1 MSILG
6 YSASYF
12 LPEYWSNTPLYGEKI
27 LPLIDYILSTDFVQ
41 ADKLANAFYMIEN
54 KYKNTADL
62 PLSAIEAIIEESG
75 YGYVMDLLGEDED
88 SLRLLVYLLV
98 LIHQLKG
105 TKLGIEVVLNLLKRG
120 SDPLVMGVVGDPN
133 IDERTRI
140 VNGFTTED
148 YVLYNGFTTDSNPFE
163 LTFQIRTSGDFRA
176 EQCIASCGPYGFY
189 LGIDTNGKL
198 VLCLGSKAR
207 TSWDIANR
215 AKSAAILTPNTN
227 YLIKL
232 VYDGFDYT
240 IKVSIDEG
248 ERYSDYIEVPS
259 NVPTEIHKNVIY
271 LGVDNSTGTVMR
283 PFLGDINLSPFAM
296 DVQNIEITEWFEQ
309 YPVGA
314 ENTFMIKS
322 DLDLGVVSTD
332 FFQNFAEFVKKYV
345 YPTLGAFEARLVFQN
360 NLTFLPYI
368 RQKIKYVAEGDVRV
382 TDNFLVKTTP
392 QSVTATDPFRVTSNH
407 GLKLDYEVELETFT
421 VIPTPADAKVTLTA
435 TGYAQLGNTI
445 SISQNTSVSYRVEKE
460 GYVTQTGTRMVGN
473 SEELAVVLAPVN

>member
-75 YGYVMDLLGEDED
+75 YGYVMDLLGEDEE

-120 SDPLVMGVVGDPN
+120 SDPLILGVVGDPT
-133 IDERTRI
+133 IDERTRDI
-140 VNGFTTED
+140 TDFTVND

-163 LTFQIRTSGDFRA
+163 LTFQIRTSGNLNE

-189 LGIDTNGKL
+189 LGIDATGKL
-198 VLCLGSKAR
+198 VLCLGSKSR
-207 TSWDIANR
+207 VSWDIVNR
-215 AKSAAILTPNTN
+215 VKSATVLTPNTN

-232 VYDGFDYT
+232 VYDGYEYT
-240 IKVSIDEG
+240 VKVSVDGG
-248 ERYSDYIEVPS
+248 ERYSDYIEVSS
-259 NVPTEIHKNVIY
+259 NIPTEIHKGIIY
-271 LGVDNSTGTVMR
+271 LGVDDSTGTVMR
-283 PFLGDINLSPFAM
+283 PFLGYINLTPFSM
-296 DVQNIEITEWFEQ
+296 NVQNIEITEWFEQ

-332 FFQNFAEFVKKYV
+332 FFQNFAEFVRKYV
-345 YPTLGAFEARLVFQN
+345 YPTLGAFEARLAFQN
-360 NLTFLPYI
+360 NLTFLPYV
-368 RQKIKYVAEGDVRV
+368 RQNIKYVALGDVR
-382 TDNFLVKTTP
+382 FREY
-392 QSVTATDPFRVTSNH
+392 FRVVDQEDSSHMLNLTVNKAHGGGREYFQVLPEDEFERDPMYVKELPTSATADLRFGITDVYGH
-407 GLKLDYEVELETFT
+407 KLGFDVILE
-421 VIPTPADAKVTLTA
+421 DD
-435 TGYAQLGNTI
+435 
-445 SISQNTSVSYRVEKE
+445 
-460 GYVTQTGTRMVGN
+460 
-473 SEELAVVLAPVN
+473 